1 MHGKRHLP
9 TERGD
14 LMECTGKIQNV
25 SRDWQTGQFQITF
38 TLNEASAINEIEKI
52 KDCQKLSIRA
62 VKYRE
67 KRSLD
72 ANAYLWVLLQKMA
85 EVLHQ
90 DKWNIYLEMLGRYG
104 VFTHI
109 IVKPNV
115 VEKVKEEW
123 RTVKELGEVCVNG
136 TTGIQLQ
143 CYFGSSTYNSKE
155 MSVLI
160 DGVVSE
166 AKEMGIETLPPYE
179 LERMKA
185 EWQTKDSAS

>member
-1 MHGKRHLP
+1 
-9 TERGD
+9 
-14 LMECTGKIQNV
+14 MEFTGQVQNV
-25 SRDWQTGQFQITF
+25 SKDWQTGQFQITF
-38 TLNEASAINEIEKI
+38 SINEASVINEINNI
-52 KDCQKLSIRA
+52 KDCQKLSIKA

-67 KRSLD
+67 RRSLD

-85 EVLHQ
+85 EALER
-90 DKWNIYLEMLGRYG
+90 DKWGLYLEKLGEYG

-109 IVKPNV
+109 IVKPHMV
-115 VEKVKEEW
+115 DKVKEEW
-123 RTVKELGEVCVNG
+123 RAVKELGEVCVNG

-143 CYFGSSTYNSKE
+143 CYFGSSTYNTKE

-166 AKEMGIETLPPYE
+166 AKEMGIETLSKVE

-185 EWQTKDSAS
+185 EWGKSQ

>member
-1 MHGKRHLP
+1 
-9 TERGD
+9 
-14 LMECTGKIQNV
+14 MECTGRIKDV
-25 SRDWQTGQFQITF
+25 SKDWQSGQINITF
-38 TLNEASAINEIEKI
+38 AINEASAINEIEKI
-52 KDCQKLSIRA
+52 KDVEKLSIKA
-62 VKYRE
+62 VKHRE
-67 KRSLD
+67 RRSLD
-72 ANAYLWVLLQKMA
+72 ANAYMWCLLQKMA
-85 EVLHQ
+85 ENLNQ

-123 RTVKELGEVCVNG
+123 RTCKELGEVCVNG

-143 CYFGSSTYNSKE
+143 CYFGSSTYNTKE

-166 AKEMGIETLPPYE
+166 AKEMGIETLPPDE

-185 EWQTKDSAS
+185 TWGKS

>member
-1 MHGKRHLP
+1 
-9 TERGD
+9 
-14 LMECTGKIQNV
+14 MEFTGKIQNV
-25 SRDWQTGQFQITF
+25 SKNWLTGRFQITF
-38 TLNEASAINEIEKI
+38 SINEPSAINDINNLKECK
-52 KDCQKLSIRA
+52 KLSIKA

-67 KRSLD
+67 RRSRN
-72 ANAYLWVLLQKMA
+72 ANDYMWVLLQKMA
-85 EVLHQ
+85 EALHR
-90 DKWNIYLEMLGRYG
+90 DKWGLYLEMLGEYG

-109 IVKPNV
+109 IVKPHM

-143 CYFGSSTYNSKE
+143 CYFGSSTYNTKE

-166 AKEMGIETLPPYE
+166 AKEMGIETLSPVE

-185 EWQTKDSAS
+185 EWGKSQ

>member
-1 MHGKRHLP
+1 
-9 TERGD
+9 
-14 LMECTGKIQNV
+14 MECTGKIQNV
-25 SRDWQTGQFQITF
+25 SKDWLTGQFQITF
-38 TLNEASAINEIEKI
+38 TVNEPSAINEIDKI
-52 KDCQKLSIRA
+52 KDCDKLSIRA
-62 VKYRE
+62 VKHRE
-67 KRSLD
+67 RRSLD
-72 ANAYLWVLLQKMA
+72 SNAYLWILLQKIA
-85 EVLHQ
+85 DVLRQ
-90 DKWNIYLEMLGRYG
+90 DKWNVYLEMLGRYG

-115 VEKVKEEW
+115 VDKVKEEW

-143 CYFGSSTYNSKE
+143 CYFGSSTYNTKE

-166 AKEMGIETLPPYE
+166 AKEMGIETLPPEE

-185 EWQTKDSAS
+185 AWQSG

>member
-1 MHGKRHLP
+1 
-9 TERGD
+9 
-14 LMECTGKIQNV
+14 MECTGKLHSVN
-25 SRDWQTGQFQITF
+25 RDWKTGKIIISFE
-38 TLNEASAINEIEKI
+38 LNEEPTEAINDISSCEK
-52 KDCQKLSIRA
+52 LNIRA
-62 VKYRE
+62 VKYRN

-72 ANAYLWVLLQKMA
+72 ANAYMWVLLQKMA
-85 EVLHQ
+85 DKLHR
-90 DKWNIYLEMLGRYG
+90 DKWGIYLEMLGRYG

-109 IVKPNV
+109 IVKPHV
-115 VEKVKEEW
+115 VEKVKNEW

-143 CYFGSSTYNSKE
+143 CYFGSSTYDTKE

-166 AKEMGIETLPPYE
+166 ARELGIETLPPEE

-185 EWQTKDSAS
+185 QWGN

>member
-1 MHGKRHLP
+1 MPRLHYL
-9 TERGD
+9 EGD
-14 LMECTGKIQNV
+14 AMEFTGRIQNV
-25 SRDWQTGQFQITF
+25 SKDWMKDQFQITF
-38 TLNEASAINEIEKI
+38 TVNESSAINEIDKI
-52 KDCQKLSIRA
+52 KDCEKLSIKA
-62 VKYRE
+62 VKHRE
-67 KRSLD
+67 RRSLD
-72 ANAYLWVLLQKMA
+72 ANAYMWVLLQKIA
-85 EVLHQ
+85 EVMHQ
-90 DKWNIYLEMLGRYG
+90 DKWNVYVEMLGRYG

-123 RTVKELGEVCVNG
+123 RTVKELGEVSVNG

-143 CYFGSSTYNSKE
+143 CYFGSSTYNTKE

-166 AKEMGIETLPPYE
+166 AKEMGIETLPPAE

-185 EWQTKDSAS
+185 AWQSV

>member
-1 MHGKRHLP
+1 
-9 TERGD
+9 
-14 LMECTGKIQNV
+14 MEFTGQVQNV
-25 SRDWQTGQFQITF
+25 SKDWQTGQFQITF
-38 TLNEASAINEIEKI
+38 SINEASAINEINNI
-52 KDCQKLSIRA
+52 KDCKKLSIKA
-62 VKYRE
+62 VKHRE
-67 KRSLD
+67 RRSLD

-85 EVLHQ
+85 EALQ
-90 DKWNIYLEMLGRYG
+90 RDKWGLYLDKLGEYG

-109 IVKPNV
+109 IVKPHI

-143 CYFGSSTYNSKE
+143 CYFGSSTYNTKE

-166 AKEMGIETLPPYE
+166 AKEMGIETLPPDQ
-179 LERMKA
+179 LERMKS
-185 EWQTKDSAS
+185 EWGKSQ